1 MALAKKIIEDF
12 NRVYAPV
19 KREVE
24 MKEIVSKKTIDR
36 QDDHETHV
44 SDGAQSETMHMDT
57 CKL

>member
-24 MKEIVSKKTIDR
+24 MKEIVSKKQIDR
-36 QDDHETHV
+36 QDDNETHV
-44 SDGAQSETMHMDT
+44 SDET
-57 CKL
+57 